1 MTTMSAKQFVRLS
14 AALALG
20 CLAGCVSPSD
30 PALDHWHYVYA
41 TVIEPRCTTSAC
53 HSPLSQ
59 AGLQPLDL
67 STDAIAYKKL
77 TGRVCG
83 DTTTPVAAYASTT
96 SPTDSA
102 LVIRLVQPDPRGMP
116 PDQRLAD
123 QEISLVEDWMTRG
136 ALCD

>member
-1 MTTMSAKQFVRLS
+1 MPSKKFARLS
-14 AALALG
+14 AVLALG
-20 CLAGCVSPSD
+20 LAAGCVSPSD

-41 TVIEPRCTTSAC
+41 TIIEPRCTTSAC

-77 TGRVCG
+77 AGRVCG
-83 DTTTPVAAYASTT
+83 DTTTAVGGYANTT

-102 LVIRLVQPDPRGMP
+102 LVILLVQPDPGGMP
-116 PDQRLAD
+116 PDRRLAD
-123 QEISLVEDWMTRG
+123 QEITLVEDWMTRG